1 MPRTTGVTGAQEHR
15 TRVELEALAK
25 REKFFRVVV
34 HLMTLILDCLAI
46 PQCSEI
52 GALKY
57 KYVPGCA
64 RAKAQRRGTGAR
76 ADQQWCACAGA
87 TQFAR
92 DGIASDHPWLGRGRQ
107 RCRATGACCKPRRE
121 PRGGRARGGV
131 HAAGERGGR
140 PVHARAAQPG
150 AVDDAK
156 LLHQP
161 SPVLGRGGDSTRELR
176 GRRRCV
182 STARRCGRTGE

>member
-1 MPRTTGVTGAQEHR
+1 MPRTTGVTGAQDAR
-15 TRVELEALAK
+15 RARGPCQA
-25 REKFFRVVV
+25 REFFKGCCP
-34 HLMTLILDCLAI
+34 LDDIDFGLFGDSSMFRDRS
-46 PQCSEI
+46 PEVQ
-52 GALKY
+52 
-57 KYVPGCA
+57 VCA
-64 RAKAQRRGTGAR
+64 RLRSGEGSAKGHGAR
-76 ADQQWCACAGA
+76 AHEDQQWCACAGA

>member
-1 MPRTTGVTGAQEHR
+1 MPACHGRQEHR

-25 REKFFRVVV
+25 REIFFRVVV

-76 ADQQWCACAGA
+76 SGVLVPARHSLRAMESHPITRGSDEADSDEC
-87 TQFAR
+87 
-92 DGIASDHPWLGRGRQ
+92 DGFQ
-107 RCRATGACCKPRRE
+107 
-121 PRGGRARGGV
+121 
-131 HAAGERGGR
+131 
-140 PVHARAAQPG
+140 
-150 AVDDAK
+150 
-156 LLHQP
+156 
-161 SPVLGRGGDSTRELR
+161 
-176 GRRRCV
+176 
-182 STARRCGRTGE
+182 